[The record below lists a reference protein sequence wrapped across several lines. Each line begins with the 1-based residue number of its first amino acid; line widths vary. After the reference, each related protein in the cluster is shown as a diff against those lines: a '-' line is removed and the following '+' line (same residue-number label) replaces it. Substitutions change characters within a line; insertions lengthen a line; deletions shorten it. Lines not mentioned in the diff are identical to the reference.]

1 MLLLLDTSTPECR
14 VWLID
19 GNEES
24 YYTWEAGRELARGL
38 LEFLVE
44 CAKKH
49 DVRLADIEGFGVYR
63 GPGSFTGLR
72 IGISTLN
79 TLTSFTGVPI
89 VGVIG
94 EDWRRVARR
103 RLAAQD
109 NDKIVLP
116 EYGREA
122 RITTPRK

>member
-1 MLLLLDTSTPECR
+1 MLLLLDTSTSECR
-14 VWLID
+14 LWLID
-19 GNEES
+19 GDEES

-38 LEFLVE
+38 LEFLDA
-44 CAKKH
+44 CTKKH
-49 DVRLADIEGFGVYR
+49 DVRLAEIEGLGVYR

-79 TLTSFTGVPI
+79 TLASFTDVPI
-89 VGVIG
+89 VGTQG
-94 EDWRRVARR
+94 DDWRLQARR
-103 RLAAQD
+103 RLAAHE

-122 RITTPRK
+122 RITSPRK